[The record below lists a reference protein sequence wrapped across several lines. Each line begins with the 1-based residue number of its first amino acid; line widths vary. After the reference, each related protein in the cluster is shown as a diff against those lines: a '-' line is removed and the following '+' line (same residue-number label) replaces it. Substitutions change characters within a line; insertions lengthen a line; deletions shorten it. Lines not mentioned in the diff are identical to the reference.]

1 LGSNKHESTKPVAGL
16 RQPCT
21 YEKETVPTVFAR
33 LVPILDVACWTGI
46 VARKV
51 AELAFPIARLPTA
64 TVQEG
69 GVRPL
74 RLALNAL
81 VRGLLGG

>member
-1 LGSNKHESTKPVAGL
+1 MNRLSQWQVYGNPAEA
-16 RQPCT
+16 
-21 YEKETVPTVFAR
+21 YEKEAVPTVFAR
-33 LVPILDVACWTGI
+33 LVPILEVARWSGI

-51 AELAFPIARLPTA
+51 AEFAFPIASLLTA

-74 RLALNAL
+74 RLIPNAL